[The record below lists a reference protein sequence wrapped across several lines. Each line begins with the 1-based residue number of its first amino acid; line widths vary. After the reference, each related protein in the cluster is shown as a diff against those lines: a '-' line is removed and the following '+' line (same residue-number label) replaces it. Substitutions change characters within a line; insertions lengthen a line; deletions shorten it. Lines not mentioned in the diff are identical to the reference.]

1 MARIRVRYIAGINF
15 DITEVRWLD
24 TVTGD
29 LYRTKDASCPCTPL
43 EHRPVPGEAGIWRT
57 LSGSST
63 VCEADVAIQ
72 PTPDPKM
79 NVASSKPTADAT
91 LVGRK
96 IGKVRMDLVM
106 QDMPRAIESLARVMT
121 WALEEKGY
129 KESDWL
135 HVPNGEQVY
144 SAGLH
149 RHDNKEKRGQEFDD
163 ESGLEHAIHTAWNAM
178 ARVEL
183 ILRRKEQAK

>member
-1 MARIRVRYIAGINF
+1 MSTNRCTTCDNMLLTYASQQKGTCLF
-15 DITEVRWLD
+15 C
-24 TVTGD
+24 
-29 LYRTKDASCPCTPL
+29 RTKPAPAQFD
-43 EHRPVPGEAGIWRT
+43 
-57 LSGSST
+57 SST
-63 VCEADVAIQ
+63 
-72 PTPDPKM
+72 T
-79 NVASSKPTADAT
+79 
-91 LVGRK
+91 GRK

-121 WALEEKGY
+121 WALESKGY

-135 HVPNGEQVY
+135 HVPDGERVY
-144 SAGLH
+144 SGGLH

-183 ILRRKEQAK
+183 ILRRKEQA